1 MTPQTAR
8 CYIAALACYA
18 RIEMM
23 KALNAHRENRGEAQ
37 AYDDDAFA
45 NESQQLEILAVEVLN
60 Q

>member
-23 KALNAHRENRGEAQ
+23 KALNASREARALAP

-45 NESQQLEILAVEVLN
+45 NEAQQLDILSIEVLN

>member
-8 CYIAALACYA
+8 CYIAALACLA

-23 KALNAHRENRGEAQ
+23 KAMNAARGQQGYAQ
-37 AYDDDAFA
+37 AYDEASFA
-45 NESQQLEILAVEVLN
+45 HEAAELERLSVEVIN